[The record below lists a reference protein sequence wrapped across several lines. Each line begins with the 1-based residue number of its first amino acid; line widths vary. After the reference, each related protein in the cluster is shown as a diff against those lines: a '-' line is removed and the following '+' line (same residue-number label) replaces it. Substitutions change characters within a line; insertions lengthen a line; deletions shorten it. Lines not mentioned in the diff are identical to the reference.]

1 MSLSSHLNPK
11 SSPVRAWFEQ
21 HLPETQSVARE
32 ANRRLRGDASECSV
46 RRIDGADPSLVGTA
60 VDYLLRACLRV
71 TSIERTV
78 ASEAAQA
85 LAADPRIGMKA
96 IEIERE
102 AVTDIKSLRPGRR
115 DLTKDEWLDL
125 CVRCLVLARFEQY
138 YRAGLAVRGL
148 VVGPLR
154 RCSGLDEFAQM
165 SLPRG
170 RGTIRDLARLGRTA
184 WEDHRDLRQARPLV
198 LNPRFRLSRAL
209 GGADADLIARHRLV
223 DWKASAATR
232 VVGRHELWQ
241 LAGYAL
247 ADSTDKYE
255 IREVGIAALRWRS
268 EVSWPLTDLLE
279 ELAPGPPVGLRV
291 LGDGAPRRE
300 PIDLAALRGDFAR
313 VAAGDLGESAQR
325 VDQPHL
331 LNRGRVD
338 VEQTRAADED
348 REAPSA

>member
-1 MSLSSHLNPK
+1 MSLSSHLNSK

-46 RRIDGADPSLVGTA
+46 RRVDGADPSLVGTA

-85 LAADPRIGMKA
+85 LAADPRIGAKA

-102 AVTDIKSLRPGRR
+102 AVTGLKSLRPGQR

-125 CVRCLVLARFEQY
+125 CVRCLLLARFEQY

-154 RCSGLDEFAQM
+154 RCNDLDEFAQM

-170 RGTIRDLARLGRTA
+170 RSTIRDLARLGRTA
-184 WEDHRDLRQARPLV
+184 WDDHRNLRQARPLV

-255 IREVGIAALRWRS
+255 IREVGITALRWRS
-268 EVSWPLTDLLE
+268 TVSWRLTDLLE
-279 ELAPGPPVGLRV
+279 ELAPGPPAGFRVVG
-291 LGDGAPRRE
+291 GDSPRRE

-313 VAAGDLGESAQR
+313 VVAGNLGESAQR
-325 VDQPHL
+325 IDQPHL
-331 LNRGRVD
+331 LDRRRVD
-338 VEQTRAADED
+338 VEQTRATDED

>member
-1 MSLSSHLNPK
+1 MSLSSHLSSK

-21 HLPETQSVARE
+21 RLPETQSVARE
-32 ANRRLRGDASECSV
+32 ANRRLRGDASECRV
-46 RRIDGADPSLVGTA
+46 RRIDGADTSLVGTA

-85 LAADPRIGMKA
+85 LATDPRIGTKA

-102 AVTDIKSLRPGRR
+102 AAAGIKSLRPGRS

-125 CVRCLVLARFEQY
+125 CVRCLLLARFEQY

-154 RCSGLDEFAQM
+154 RCNDLDEFAQM

-170 RGTIRDLARLGRTA
+170 RDTIRDLARLGRAA

-198 LNPRFRLSRAL
+198 LNPRFQLSRAL
-209 GGADADLIARHRLV
+209 GGADADLIARHRLI
-223 DWKASAATR
+223 DWKASAAR
-232 VVGRHELWQ
+232 QVVSRHELWQ
-241 LAGYAL
+241 LVGYAL
-247 ADSTDKYE
+247 ADSTDEYE
-255 IREVGIAALRWRS
+255 IQEVGIAALRWRS
-268 EVSWPLTDLLE
+268 AVSWSLTDLLE
-279 ELAPGPPVGLRV
+279 ELAPGLPAGLRV
-291 LGDGAPRRE
+291 LSDGSLRKE
-300 PIDLAALRGDFAR
+300 PIDLPALRGDFAR
-313 VAAGDLGESAQR
+313 VVAGNLGKSAQR

-331 LNRGRVD
+331 LDRSRVD
-338 VEQTRAADED
+338 VEQTRAADKD
-348 REAPSA
+348 REASSA

>member
-1 MSLSSHLNPK
+1 MGTLIGAAATRRPPLSPLGGTNTMSLSSHLNSK
-11 SSPVRAWFEQ
+11 DSPVRAWFEK
-21 HLPETQSVARE
+21 HLPETQSVARK
-32 ANRRLRGDASECSV
+32 ANRGLRGNASECGV
-46 RRIDGADPSLVGTA
+46 PRMDGADASLVGTA

-78 ASEAAQA
+78 ASESAQA
-85 LAADPRIGMKA
+85 LAADPRIGTKA

-102 AVTDIKSLRPGRR
+102 AVTGIKSLGPGQR

-125 CVRCLVLARFEQY
+125 CMRCLLLARFE

-154 RCSGLDEFAQM
+154 RCNDLDEFAQL
-165 SLPRG
+165 SLPRR
-170 RGTIRDLARLGRTA
+170 RGTIRDLARLGRVA

-268 EVSWPLTDLLE
+268 TVSWPLTDLLE
-279 ELAPGPPVGLRV
+279 ELAPGPPAGLRV
-291 LGDGAPRRE
+291 LGGGSPRRE
-300 PIDLAALRGDFAR
+300 PIDLTALRGDFAR
-313 VAAGDLGESAQR
+313 VVAGNLGKPA
-325 VDQPHL
+325 
-331 LNRGRVD
+331 
-338 VEQTRAADED
+338 
-348 REAPSA
+348 